1 MLQTIAIGNV
11 GAEPKYN
18 NKDGK
23 EFIAFRIAHNDAWT
37 DQAGN
42 QHTSTIWIDCIMNGK
57 PKVAEYLKPGTMVF
71 VMGNV
76 SLRVY
81 SSEKDRCMKAG
92 MTINVSRIELLGG
105 SSDDVP
111 TRLYDKDGV
120 QHNVSKYYLTD
131 VKSTQLMS
139 QRGRA
144 YFVNEGGWVAPLEN
158 VIANA
163 DAGSPSV
170 NDQEPDRSS
179 DDAPA
184 FGVEPEDKSKKKRK
198 S

>member
-23 EFIAFRIAHNDAWT
+23 EFVTFRIAHNDAWT

-57 PKVAEYLKPGTMVF
+57 PKVAEFLKPGTMVF

-76 SLRVY
+76 TLRVY

-131 VKSTQLMS
+131 VKSTTLMS
-139 QRGRA
+139 QRGRR
-144 YFVNEGGWVAPLEN
+144 FVVNDGGWVAPEDILTN
-158 VIANA
+158 SAA
-163 DAGSPSV
+163 DGSPIS
-170 NDQEPDRSS
+170 NDNEPDRNS

-184 FGVEPEDKSKKKRK
+184 FGVNPEESTK
-198 S
+198 

>member
-11 GAEPKYN
+11 GAEPKFN

-23 EFIAFRIAHNDAWT
+23 EFITFRVAHNDSWT

-42 QHTSTIWIDCIMNGK
+42 QHTSTIWVDCIMAGK

-81 SSEKDRCMKAG
+81 SSEKERCMKAG

-131 VKSTQLMS
+131 VKSTTLMN
-139 QRGRA
+139 QRGRR
-144 YFVNEGGWVAPLEN
+144 YVVNEGGWVAPEDIMTN
-158 VIANA
+158 TAA
-163 DAGSPSV
+163 DGSPIG
-170 NDQEPDRSS
+170 NNNEPDRSS

-184 FGVEPEDKSKKKRK
+184 FGVNPDETAK
-198 S
+198 